1 MELRGGEGIPP
12 VPQDQK
18 KPGLN
23 RIKEW
28 FVRRDS
34 IVYNGHN
41 VICNTQILRPE
52 LKLYQHYHLLSL
64 GSRPLAFAA

>member
-1 MELRGGEGIPP
+1 MRKESPP
-12 VPQDQK
+12 PSVPQDQK

-28 FVRRDS
+28 FIRRVS
-34 IVYNGHN
+34 VVYNGHN
-41 VICNTQILRPE
+41 AICNTQFLRPE

-64 GSRPLAFAA
+64 GSRPLAFVA